1 MSKNARILI
10 IDDDKDIRQILAV
23 TLEEEGYCV
32 DTVGSGKEAVE
43 KSYANLYNVA
53 IIDCRLPDIEG
64 TKLLGK
70 LKETKPKMG
79 KIMLTG
85 YPSMDNAIA
94 ALNDGADAF
103 FLKPVNP
110 ELLIE
115 KIDDLVKGQEE
126 IRALIEYGMKALEF
140 VQGVNFKPMATR

>member
-10 IDDDKDIRQILAV
+10 IDDDKNVRQVLAIA
-23 TLEEEGYCV
+23 LEDEGYCV
-32 DTVGSGKEAVE
+32 DTVGSGEEAVE
-43 KSYANLYNVA
+43 KSYANFYNVG

-70 LKETKPKMG
+70 LRETKPKMG

-94 ALNDGADAF
+94 ALNEGADAF

-115 KIDDLVKGQEE
+115 KINELVKGQEE

-140 VQGVNFKPMATR
+140 VQGSDFKPIVTK

>member
-10 IDDDKDIRQILAV
+10 IDDDKDIRQILAIA
-23 TLEEEGYCV
+23 LEEEGYCV
-32 DTVGSGKEAVE
+32 DTAGSGKEAVGR
-43 KSYANLYNVA
+43 SYSNLYNVA

-94 ALNDGADAF
+94 ALNEGADAF
-103 FLKPVNP
+103 FLKPVDL

-115 KIDDLVKGQEE
+115 KINDLVKGQEE

-140 VQGVNFKPMATR
+140 VQGSNFKPIVTK